1 MTAAS
6 AATETCWLQMLA
18 ILSAI
23 QPAICS
29 FWFLMPVELQG
40 RLLLLL
46 LLLLLRAL
54 QPLPRRYVEA
64 AAS

>member
-46 LLLLLRAL
+46 LLLRAL